1 MEKSL
6 TDDNPLKL
14 PDILNP
20 QISHIDDLNDSL
32 SSKYE
37 NNFINKHSSQESD
50 FEGYEEEMLKNRQQY
65 KQQPSAKE
73 ITDYSSN
80 TRNHVYAPPVFEAN
94 SYLNPTPIKQSNS
107 TSNSNFPSSA
117 ESVAISDQD
126 LKISR
131 ILNGYKKAQH
141 NSAYVVDSAEIREN
155 KSYSPKRV
163 YMVNSDE
170 NSCNAVDNKLSNE
183 TEEIG
188 DLKTELSFNG
198 KIDKNCQNN
207 FQNITTTSIMY
218 TNEKSPD
225 MFEEDDSSD
234 DDDIINEIETSLNKS
249 NNANETEIDK
259 IEKEILKRM
268 QNSLSG
274 MLPPPVVTTPQFD
287 IKTMLKL
294 FEENKEK
301 YFVVERGEEEIDSL
315 FTPNS
320 CPAEI
325 IKMTWPEMLTK
336 RTLGVC
342 YNRTIYTDDI
352 ETVSLKY
359 LDRYVGSETS
369 SSFISTDVSSA
380 KKKAIKMKLL
390 SQSPGRRL
398 SHLAKRRSM
407 FSSANLLM
415 QKNVPSTSSGVSSS
429 QPNPVKVVNRQ
440 ILLNPLG

>member
-1 MEKSL
+1 M
-6 TDDNPLKL
+6 T
-14 PDILNP
+14 
-20 QISHIDDLNDSL
+20 
-32 SSKYE
+32 
-37 NNFINKHSSQESD
+37 NFIYKHSSQESD
-50 FEGYEEEMLKNRQQY
+50 FEGYEEEMLFNRQQY
-65 KQQPSAKE
+65 KQQPSATE
-73 ITDYSSN
+73 IRDYSLN

-131 ILNGYKKAQH
+131 ILNGYKKSNNNQP
-141 NSAYVVDSAEIREN
+141 YVVDSAEIREN

-183 TEEIG
+183 TETIS
-188 DLKTELSFNG
+188 DLKNELSFNG
-198 KIDKNCQNN
+198 KIEKKNN
-207 FQNITTTSIMY
+207 FQNVITETTSIMY

-225 MFEEDDSSD
+225 MVFDDDDSSD
-234 DDDIINEIETSLNKS
+234 DDEVVNDTETSLNKS

-259 IEKEILKRM
+259 MEKEILKRM

-274 MLPPPVVTTPQFD
+274 ILPPPIVTIPQFD
-287 IKTMLKL
+287 IETMLKL
-294 FEENKEK
+294 FNENKEN
-301 YFVVERGEEEIDSL
+301 YFGAKKGEEERISL

-325 IKMTWPEMLTK
+325 IKMAWPEVSTK

-352 ETVSLKY
+352 ETISLKF
-359 LDRYVGSETS
+359 LDRFVGSETS
-369 SSFISTDVSSA
+369 SSFTSVDVSSA

-415 QKNVPSTSSGVSSS
+415 QRNGPSTSGISAS

-440 ILLNPLG
+440 ILLDPL

>member
-1 MEKSL
+1 M
-6 TDDNPLKL
+6 
-14 PDILNP
+14 
-20 QISHIDDLNDSL
+20 L
-32 SSKYE
+32 S
-37 NNFINKHSSQESD
+37 I
-50 FEGYEEEMLKNRQQY
+50 NRQQY

-73 ITDYSSN
+73 IRDYTLN
-80 TRNHVYAPPVFEAN
+80 TRTHVYAPQVFEKN
-94 SYLNPTPIKQSNS
+94 SYLIPTPIKQQNS

-131 ILNGYKKAQH
+131 ILNGYKNA
-141 NSAYVVDSAEIREN
+141 NNNLPYVVDSAEIREN

-183 TEEIG
+183 TETIG
-188 DLKTELSFNG
+188 DQKNELSFNG
-198 KIDKNCQNN
+198 KIEKNN
-207 FQNITTTSIMY
+207 FQNVITETTSIMY
-218 TNEKSPD
+218 TNEKSPEM
-225 MFEEDDSSD
+225 MFDDEDSD
-234 DDDIINEIETSLNKS
+234 DDEVNETGTSLNNTS
-249 NNANETEIDK
+249 NANETEIDK

-274 MLPPPVVTTPQFD
+274 ILPPPIVTIPQFD

-294 FEENKEK
+294 FDENKEK
-301 YFVVERGEEEIDSL
+301 YFGAEKGEEEIASL

-325 IKMTWPEMLTK
+325 ITMPWPEILTK

-352 ETVSLKY
+352 ETVSLKF
-359 LDRYVGSETS
+359 LDRFVGSETS
-369 SSFISTDVSSA
+369 SSFTTADVSSA

-407 FSSANLLM
+407 FSSANLL
-415 QKNVPSTSSGVSSS
+415 PSTSGISAS

-440 ILLNPLG
+440 ILLDPL

>member
-1 MEKSL
+1 M
-6 TDDNPLKL
+6 T
-14 PDILNP
+14 
-20 QISHIDDLNDSL
+20 
-32 SSKYE
+32 
-37 NNFINKHSSQESD
+37 NFIYKHSSQESD
-50 FEGYEEEMLKNRQQY
+50 FEGYEEEILLNRQQY
-65 KQQPSAKE
+65 KQQPSANE
-73 ITDYSSN
+73 IRDYSSN

-94 SYLNPTPIKQSNS
+94 SYLNPTPVKQSNS

-126 LKISR
+126 LKITR
-131 ILNGYKKAQH
+131 ILNGYKKANNNQP
-141 NSAYVVDSAEIREN
+141 YVVDSAEVREN

-183 TEEIG
+183 TEAIS
-188 DLKTELSFNG
+188 DLKNELSFNG
-198 KIDKNCQNN
+198 KIEKKNN
-207 FQNITTTSIMY
+207 FQNVITETTSIMY

-225 MFEEDDSSD
+225 MMFEDDDSSD
-234 DDDIINEIETSLNKS
+234 DEIVNDIETSLNKS

-259 IEKEILKRM
+259 MEKEILKRM

-274 MLPPPVVTTPQFD
+274 ILPPPIVTIPQFD

-301 YFVVERGEEEIDSL
+301 YFGAEKGEEEITSL

-325 IKMTWPEMLTK
+325 IKMPWPEILTK

-352 ETVSLKY
+352 ETISLKF
-359 LDRYVGSETS
+359 LDRFVGSETS
-369 SSFISTDVSSA
+369 SSFNSEDVSSA
-380 KKKAIKMKLL
+380 KKKSIKMKLL

-415 QKNVPSTSSGVSSS
+415 QKSGPSTSGSSAS

-440 ILLNPLG
+440 ILLDPL

>member
-6 TDDNPLKL
+6 IDDHPLKL

-20 QISHIDDLNDSL
+20 LNGSL
-32 SSKYE
+32 CKYDT
-37 NNFINKHSSQESD
+37 NFITKNSSQESD
-50 FEGYEEEMLKNRQQY
+50 FEGYEEEMLINRQQY

-73 ITDYSSN
+73 ITDYN
-80 TRNHVYAPPVFEAN
+80 TNARKHVYAPPVFEAN
-94 SYLNPTPIKQSNS
+94 SYLNPTPIKQSYS
-107 TSNSNFPSSA
+107 TSNSNLPSSA

-131 ILNGYKKAQH
+131 ILNGYKHAQ
-141 NSAYVVDSAEIREN
+141 NNQPYVVDSAEVREN

-188 DLKTELSFNG
+188 DLKNELSFNG
-198 KIDKNCQNN
+198 KIVKNCQNN
-207 FQNITTTSIMY
+207 LITETTSIMY

-225 MFEEDDSSD
+225 MFEGDDSSD
-234 DDDIINEIETSLNKS
+234 DEGTANDTGASLNKS

-274 MLPPPVVTTPQFD
+274 ILPPPLVTIPQFD

-294 FEENKEK
+294 FEENKDQ
-301 YFVVERGEEEIDSL
+301 YFGAKRGDEEIVSL

-325 IKMTWPEMLTK
+325 LKTSWPEILTK

-352 ETVSLKY
+352 EMTSLKY
-359 LDRYVGSETS
+359 LDRFVGSETS
-369 SSFISTDVSSA
+369 SSFTTVDVSSA

-415 QKNVPSTSSGVSSS
+415 QKNVPSTSSGVSAS
-429 QPNPVKVVNRQ
+429 QPNPAKVVNRQ
-440 ILLNPLG
+440 ILLDPL

>member
-6 TDDNPLKL
+6 IDDHPLKL

-20 QISHIDDLNDSL
+20 LNDSL
-32 SSKYE
+32 CKYDT
-37 NNFINKHSSQESD
+37 NFINKNSSQESD
-50 FEGYEEEMLKNRQQY
+50 FEGYEEVMLINRQQY

-73 ITDYSSN
+73 ITDYN
-80 TRNHVYAPPVFEAN
+80 ANARNHVYAPTVFEAN

-131 ILNGYKKAQH
+131 ILNGYKNAH
-141 NSAYVVDSAEIREN
+141 NNQPYVVDSAEVREN

-188 DLKTELSFNG
+188 DLKNELSFNG
-198 KIDKNCQNN
+198 KIEKNCQNN
-207 FQNITTTSIMY
+207 LITETTSIMY
-218 TNEKSPD
+218 TNERSPD
-225 MFEEDDSSD
+225 MFEEDESSD
-234 DDDIINEIETSLNKS
+234 DEGTANDTGTSLNKS
-249 NNANETEIDK
+249 SNANETEIDK

-274 MLPPPVVTTPQFD
+274 ILPPPLVTIPQFD
-287 IKTMLKL
+287 IKTMLQL
-294 FEENKEK
+294 FEENKDQYFGAEK
-301 YFVVERGEEEIDSL
+301 GDEEIVSL

-325 IKMTWPEMLTK
+325 LKTNWPELLTK

-352 ETVSLKY
+352 ETTSLKY
-359 LDRYVGSETS
+359 LDRFVGSETS
-369 SSFISTDVSSA
+369 SSFTTVDVSSA

-415 QKNVPSTSSGVSSS
+415 QKNVPLTSSGVSAS
-429 QPNPVKVVNRQ
+429 QPNSAKVVNRQ
-440 ILLNPLG
+440 ILLDPL